1 MACQKTEMKLD
12 SFYLIIDGTSWLERL
27 LPQGLRLVQLRI
39 KDKPEEF
46 VRAEIKR
53 ARALCDAAGATLVI
67 NDYWRLALEEGCN
80 FIHLGQEDLAEAD
93 LGAIRQAKCRLGIST
108 HDPNELSTALAL
120 QPDYVAL
127 GPVYP
132 TTLKQLEW
140 APQGVA
146 RVSEWKA
153 RVGQVPLVAIGG
165 LSVERARA
173 VLKAGADSAA
183 VSTDVLGHADPEA
196 RTREWVALSRAQA

>member
-1 MACQKTEMKLD
+1 MKLD
-12 SFYLIIDGTSWLERL
+12 PFYLIVDSTHWLERL
-27 LPQGLRLVQLRI
+27 LPHGLRLVQLRI

-53 ARALCDAAGATLVI
+53 ARTLCEATGATLVI

-93 LGAIRQAKCRLGIST
+93 LTAIRHAKCRLGIST
-108 HDPNELSTALAL
+108 HDPNELAAALSL
-120 QPDYVAL
+120 KPDYVAL

-132 TTLKQLEW
+132 TTLKQLDW

-153 RVGQVPLVAIGG
+153 LVGDVPLVAIGG
-165 LSVERARA
+165 LTVERARA
-173 VLKAGADSAA
+173 VLDAGADSAA

-196 RTREWVALSRAQA
+196 RTREWVTLSRARV

>member
-1 MACQKTEMKLD
+1 MKLD